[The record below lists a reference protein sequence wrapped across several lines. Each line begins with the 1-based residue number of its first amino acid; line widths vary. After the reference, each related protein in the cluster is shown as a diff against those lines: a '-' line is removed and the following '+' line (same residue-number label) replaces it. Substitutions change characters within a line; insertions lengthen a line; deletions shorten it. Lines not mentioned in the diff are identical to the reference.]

1 MATPTARSP
10 ARENRSRSQVS
21 ADAAALSKGVKRS
34 VLGDLST
41 NAQLTPQRVAA
52 QANKLLKSSPLKRS
66 VMDVARNENGLMGVK
81 KRKRSTELDQNRQH
95 SPLKRDAFQAQV
107 AGIER
112 FRQFAPVADTV
123 STKTKPP
130 TVELEYSST
139 EPDTPSDNGDASQLS
154 SLTKASFSSLINYDP
169 SSQIPA
175 YM

>member
-21 ADAAALSKGVKRS
+21 ADTAARSKGVKRS
-34 VLGDLST
+34 ALGDLST

-66 VMDVARNENGLMGVK
+66 VMDVAGNENALTGAK

-107 AGIER
+107 A
-112 FRQFAPVADTV
+112 
-123 STKTKPP
+123 
-130 TVELEYSST
+130 
-139 EPDTPSDNGDASQLS
+139 
-154 SLTKASFSSLINYDP
+154 
-169 SSQIPA
+169 
-175 YM
+175 